1 MATNT
6 CAEQKPVLSQ
16 SKGSIQPVST
26 QALDIY
32 TQDTI
37 QSRILT
43 IRGVQVI
50 LDRDLAIL
58 YQVET
63 KRINEAVKR
72 NPLRFPEDF
81 YFQLTTEELESLK
94 SHFATSNT
102 DTISSTY
109 EGKDSSRSQNST
121 LKNGRGHNIKYL
133 PYAFTEE
140 GVGQLSAVLKSET
153 AAVVSVRIQ
162 RAFVAMR
169 KYISANAGLFQRIES
184 LEAYRLETKQEFKA
198 IGERFDQI
206 MDRLDDGSLKQKLG
220 IFFDG
225 QMFDAFVLIEELI
238 QKASRRIVLIDDYLT
253 ASVLQRFHHRNP
265 GVTLDC
271 YVKTR
276 FATDDL
282 QDAIR
287 QYNAQYPTEPTVLHT
302 FERSHDRW
310 LIIDET
316 VYHFGASL
324 KDLGKRWFS
333 VDIITEHTADDL
345 ISRL

>member
-1 MATNT
+1 MPTDT
-6 CAEQKPVLSQ
+6 TD
-16 SKGSIQPVST
+16 IQPVST

-43 IRGVQVI
+43 IRGVQVM
-50 LDRDLAIL
+50 LDRDLAML

-63 KRINEAVKR
+63 KNLNKAVKR
-72 NPLRFPEDF
+72 NIERFPDDF
-81 YFQLTTEELESLK
+81 MFQLTKEEWDALRFQ
-94 SHFATSNT
+94 FATSNGT
-102 DTISSTY
+102 D
-109 EGKDSSRSQNST
+109 EALKFQNGTSKT
-121 LKNGRGHNIKYL
+121 GRGGTRYL
-133 PYAFTEE
+133 PYVFTEE

-225 QMFDAFVLIEELI
+225 QMFDAFVLVEELI
-238 QKASRRIVLIDDYLT
+238 QKATRRIVLIDDYLT

-287 QYNAQYPTEPTVLHT
+287 QYNTQYPTEPTVLHT

-333 VDIITEHTADDL
+333 VDVITEHKADDL
-345 ISRL
+345 IARL

>member
-1 MATNT
+1 MATDT
-6 CAEQKPVLSQ
+6 P
-16 SKGSIQPVST
+16 SIQPVST

-37 QSRILT
+37 QSRIPT

-50 LDRDLAIL
+50 LDRDLAML

-81 YFQLTTEELESLK
+81 YFQLTTEEYECLK
-94 SHFATSNT
+94 SHFATSKT
-102 DTISSTY
+102 GTISNTY
-109 EGKDSSRSQNST
+109 NDQDPSRSQNATSKT
-121 LKNGRGHNIKYL
+121 GRGGVRYL

-225 QMFDAFVLIEELI
+225 QMFDAFVLVEELI
-238 QKASRRIVLIDDYLT
+238 QKATRRIVLIDDYLT

-265 GVTLDC
+265 GVNLDC

-276 FATDDL
+276 FATDGL

-333 VDIITEHTADDL
+333 VDVITEHTADDL
-345 ISRL
+345 IARL